1 MAHTQSRQSAGAVHA
16 HADERASGNSI
27 GPWTPTRPLR
37 SGLTSIS
44 SPWLRAGGP
53 SHWSTCSTG
62 VGPIGRTGA
71 CPGWRR
77 PEQTGAPVLAF
88 SRDEVLPGENV
99 HAVILTLFPQM
110 VDRWNLEVEP
120 GVVLPMYEG
129 SRVCGHGTVLWR
141 ANTTLPLDE
150 SEERRFLRWLADPA
164 APLDAM

>member
-1 MAHTQSRQSAGAVHA
+1 MDSYAAIAFGIDLHLKSVAEGGRSEPLVNLLDRGWSYRPNWGLPGMA
-16 HADERASGNSI
+16 
-27 GPWTPTRPLR
+27 P
-37 SGLTSIS
+37 
-44 SPWLRAGGP
+44 
-53 SHWSTCSTG
+53 
-62 VGPIGRTGA
+62 
-71 CPGWRR
+71 